1 MAATPAQD
9 SRRLDPAILDAAA
22 DPASART
29 HPITLKFASPEL
41 ETAFKE
47 QYQLE
52 SLHHTRFAVA
62 MGILLVAVF
71 GILDAIVLP
80 SIRNQLWAIRFGFIC
95 PVLFLAAAA
104 TFLPGAVRYIE
115 WILSTVIVAAGTGI
129 LWLVLI
135 APPDFHYY
143 EPGLIL
149 VLMYNYVFLKLR
161 FAVATIVS
169 WTLVAV
175 YFVAELVVRH
185 TPWPI
190 LLISLFMW
198 ASASVIGMFAA
209 YFIELLA
216 RRHFLQDKL
225 VRKVREFGSYR
236 LVGSLGKGGMG
247 EVWRAEHH
255 LLARAAAIK
264 LIRPEKLG
272 GPDPE
277 ERRMTVR
284 RFEREAQA
292 TAQLRSQHTI
302 QLYDFGVTDAGIFYY
317 VMELLD
323 GCNLDTFVR
332 QFGPLP
338 WPRVVYLLCQVC
350 DSLAEAHA
358 EGLIHRDVKP
368 ANIYVCRYG
377 RIHDF
382 VKVLDFGLVKSD
394 RDAPAADANASSQQQ
409 LVGTPAYMAPEQI
422 EPGGSVDARTDLYAL
437 GCVAYWLLTG
447 QAPFP
452 APTALQ
458 IMARHLHSAPPPPSS
473 CAPQPIPSALEAVV
487 LRCLEK
493 NPNDR
498 PQSAAALA
506 RDLAACAGSQAW
518 SSELAELWWRDHT
531 VRTSQEIRSIEQRI
545 VMPSML
551 EYRATA
557 RR

>member
-1 MAATPAQD
+1 MGIF
-9 SRRLDPAILDAAA
+9 L
-22 DPASART
+22 
-29 HPITLKFASPEL
+29 
-41 ETAFKE
+41 
-47 QYQLE
+47 
-52 SLHHTRFAVA
+52 VA
-62 MGILLVAVF
+62 MF
-71 GILDAIVLP
+71 GILDAVVLP

-95 PVLFLAAAA
+95 PVLLAAAAA

-129 LWLVLI
+129 LWLVLV

-161 FAVATIVS
+161 FAVATLVS

-175 YFVAELVVRH
+175 YVAAEVVIRH
-185 TPWPI
+185 TPWPV

-236 LVGSLGKGGMG
+236 LVASLGKGGMG

-272 GPDPE
+272 GPEPE
-277 ERRMTVR
+277 ERRITLR

-292 TAQLRSQHTI
+292 TAQLRSPHTI
-302 QLYDFGVTDAGIFYY
+302 QLYDFGVTEAGIFYY

-323 GCNLDTFVR
+323 GCNLDTLVR
-332 QFGPLP
+332 QFGPIP

-377 RIHDF
+377 RVNDF

-394 RDAPAADANASSQQQ
+394 RDAGAPDANTSTQQQ
-409 LVGTPAYMAPEQI
+409 LMGTPAYMAPEQI
-422 EPGGSVDARTDLYAL
+422 EAGESVDARTDLYAL

-458 IMARHLHSAPPPPSS
+458 VMTRHLYSAPAPPSS
-473 CAPQPIPSALEAVV
+473 CASEPIPSAIDALV

-493 NPNDR
+493 NPGDR
-498 PQSAAALA
+498 PQSADALG
-506 RDLAACAGSQAW
+506 RDLAACADNEAW
-518 SSELAELWWRDHT
+518 SSELAESWWREHAMP
-531 VRTSQEIRSIEQRI
+531 TSKEIRSIEQQI
-545 VMPSML
+545 LMPSML
-551 EYRATA
+551 EYRSTA